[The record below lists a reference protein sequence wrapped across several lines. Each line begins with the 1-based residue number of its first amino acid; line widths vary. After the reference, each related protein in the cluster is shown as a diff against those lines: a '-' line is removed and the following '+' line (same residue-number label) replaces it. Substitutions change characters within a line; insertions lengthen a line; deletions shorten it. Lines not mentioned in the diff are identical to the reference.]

1 MCNVSLL
8 IRNCVSWFVGVA
20 EYTHIFWELWTFA
33 IQEKNV
39 KKNQA
44 FPKDG
49 WRQLTCGVM
58 VIISTLCSRWSLFF
72 SHVHIYTRSASPFDV
87 VMMRKRDLRSG
98 VCFAPARRRNII
110 TAEKELDRKEKK
122 RKKRKT
128 RHEFLGFGAAGMGK
142 GEFAFY
148 LEGKEKKGKVKA
160 CLFEKKKKVSR
171 RQVRIYLENK
181 NKSRA
186 KEPITIKI
194 GRQL

>member
-1 MCNVSLL
+1 MTSVDVWCNGNNIDIMLTL
-8 IRNCVSWFVGVA
+8 I
-20 EYTHIFWELWTFA
+20 
-33 IQEKNV
+33 
-39 KKNQA
+39 
-44 FPKDG
+44 P
-49 WRQLTCGVM
+49 
-58 VIISTLCSRWSLFF
+58 LFLACTY
-72 SHVHIYTRSASPFDV
+72 IYSTRSTSPFDV

-128 RHEFLGFGAAGMGK
+128 RHEFLGFIGAAGMGK

-148 LEGKEKKGKVKA
+148 LEGKEKKKGKVKA
-160 CLFEKKKKVSR
+160 CLFSKKKVSR

-181 NKSRA
+181 NKSPA